1 MPRPTQVPQGCEPAF
16 AYRTVTFCGPPFQSG
31 SASQSHH
38 PYWGPTTP
46 QGKSPRFR
54 LFPFRSPL
62 LRESSFL
69 SFPPATEMFQF
80 AGYRLTRLWIQ
91 RVIIRGSRDQRLF
104 DSSPGLIAVFHALHR
119 LSTPRHPPYALSSL
133 ATWIERSRNSHRGS
147 SPTSK
152 LPTLATVGLTDKSE
166 TRPLSRAL
174 GTKMPPKLQP
184 NCQRTKRGAT
194 TTHFAITPTQT
205 NWGHIP

>member
-1 MPRPTQVPQGCEPAF
+1 
-16 AYRTVTFCGPPFQSG
+16 
-31 SASQSHH
+31 
-38 PYWGPTTP
+38 
-46 QGKSPRFR
+46 
-54 LFPFRSPL
+54 
-62 LRESSFL
+62 
-69 SFPPATEMFQF
+69 
-80 AGYRLTRLWIQ
+80 
-91 RVIIRGSRDQRLF
+91 
-104 DSSPGLIAVFHALHR
+104 
-119 LSTPRHPPYALSSL
+119 L

-152 LPTLATVGLTDKSE
+152 LPTLAAVGLTDKSE